1 VCPSIWEAVGVQQMS
16 GVDAAFLYFETPAMH
31 MHVCGVLVLDP
42 SDAPGFSFERV
53 RELFASRLVLIPEF
67 RRKLSATSVV
77 LHHPVWVDLID
88 VPVSEHVHRVD
99 CPAPGGQREL
109 EQVVAE
115 FAEAKLD
122 RRRPL
127 WDVLVVEGLEGGR
140 AAVVVKVHHAMVD
153 GVAAG
158 DVPAQLVDI
167 TPEGRT
173 AAEVYE
179 ASKLVEARR
188 RGPGLVE
195 TVTHTVTGVV
205 SAPVGIA
212 KLVPAAAKS
221 VVKVVQTR
229 RGGASSGGTMP
240 FQGPRAPWNGSV
252 TGKRAVALV
261 DVPIDDVKR
270 VRKALGG
277 TFNDVMMTVVGGAFR
292 RYLVAREALPDSSL
306 IAVLPVNVRAP
317 GERGGNKT
325 SAMFATLATDVEDPV
340 HRLGVVRAATSAGK
354 AEQRAMGNDLLE
366 HAGALVQPLVVSWA
380 ARAYGA
386 LRLAELHP
394 VVHNLVLSNV
404 PGPPIPLFLAG
415 ARVETLLPL
424 GPVLDGAGLNVTI
437 VSYSDRVGVGFI
449 ACADSIPD
457 LHELAAEVAPSLA
470 ELVART

>member
-1 VCPSIWEAVGVQQMS
+1 MS

-42 SDAPGFSFERV
+42 SGVEGFSFQRI
-53 RELFASRLVLIPEF
+53 REHFASRLVLIPEF
-67 RRKLSATSVV
+67 RRKLSAASVL

-88 VPVSEHVHRVD
+88 VPLSEHIHRVEA
-99 CPAPGGQREL
+99 PAPGGQREL

-115 FAEAKLD
+115 FAEQKLD
-122 RRRPL
+122 RSRPL
-127 WDVLVVEGLEGGR
+127 WDVLVVEGLERGR
-140 AAVVVKVHHAMVD
+140 VAVVVKVHHAMVD

-158 DVPAQLVDI
+158 DVLAQLVDI

-173 AAEVYE
+173 AEEVYE
-179 ASKLVEARR
+179 ASKLVAGRR
-188 RGPGLVE
+188 RGPGVVD
-195 TVTHTVTGVV
+195 TVAHTVKGVA
-205 SAPVGIA
+205 SAPVGVA
-212 KLVPAAAKS
+212 KLVPAAGKS
-221 VVKVVQTR
+221 VVKLVKTR
-229 RGGASSGGTMP
+229 RDGASAGGTVP
-240 FQGPRAPWNGSV
+240 FQGPRAPWNGTV
-252 TGKRAVALV
+252 TGRRAVALV
-261 DVPIDDVKR
+261 DVPIEDVKK
-270 VRKALGG
+270 VKAAFGG

-292 RYLVAREALPDSSL
+292 RYLADRGELPDTSL

-340 HRLGVVRAATSAGK
+340 HRLGIVRAATKAGK
-354 AEQRAMGNDLLE
+354 AEQKALGNDLIE

-394 VVHNLVLSNV
+394 VIHNLVLSNV
-404 PGPPIPLFLAG
+404 PGPPIPLYLAG
-415 ARVETLLPL
+415 ARVDTLLPL

-437 VSYSDRVGVGFI
+437 VSYADRVGVGFI

-457 LHELAAEVAPSLA
+457 LHELAAGVPEELA
-470 ELVART
+470 ALVARV